1 MIKCSLGFSIKTYI
15 AFISRFQQS
24 IKNMSL
30 HTLATLLLIK
40 YFPTI
45 LSACKSITFS
55 EMVFYFLEMPIEP
68 IEIKFSHRL
77 TEDKTTTS
85 KNSNKISSVL
95 FMNECQ
101 KKKKILILA
110 LKFCF
115 LFLVSESDC

>member
-1 MIKCSLGFSIKTYI
+1 
-15 AFISRFQQS
+15 
-24 IKNMSL
+24 MSL

-68 IEIKFSHRL
+68 IEIKLSHRL

-85 KNSNKISSVL
+85 KNCNKNSSVL

-101 KKKKILILA
+101 KKEILVLA
-110 LKFCF
+110 LKLCF
-115 LFLVSESDC
+115 LFLVENQIAEFKSSVKTDRGQNYYFKKILTK